1 MINSTQ
7 THNLPEEILT
17 WVIQSVDPYA
27 TVLEIHALLGGTSSN
42 MYDIALQTTQGTQH
56 FVLRLVR
63 NKEWLEEEPDLA
75 LHEANSLSCAFQH
88 ELPSPQIIAYDE
100 KGKIC
105 GAPAVLMTKLNGS
118 VVLQPKNEKMWVDG
132 LAKSLVQI
140 HKIEANDFPWHYYTY
155 TNMKEIE
162 TPTWSSIPEKWSH
175 VIDYVRHSRPSTKT
189 CFIHRD
195 YHPANVLWENGTV
208 SGIVDW
214 INACRGPAGIDV
226 GHCRVDLAQLHGV
239 KTANIFLEAY
249 QNHAGHDFVYDPYWD
264 ILSVL
269 DILFGPPMV
278 FSGWKALGVTN
289 LTDAQMAERLD
300 EYILSLIK
308 RI

>member
-1 MINSTQ
+1 MNPKQ
-7 THNLPEEILT
+7 TYELSDKTLS

-27 TVLEIHALLGGTSSN
+27 TVHSIQSLYGGTSSLI
-42 MYDIALQTTQGTQH
+42 YDITLQTSKGFEC
-56 FVLRLVR
+56 FVLRLVQ

-75 LHEANSLSCAFQH
+75 LHEANSLSCAFRH
-88 ELPSPQIIAYDE
+88 GLPSPQIIAYDE
-100 KGKIC
+100 KGKAC

-118 VVLQPKNEKMWVDG
+118 VILQPQQEKRWIDG
-132 LAKSLVQI
+132 LAKNLVHI
-140 HKIEANDFPWHYYTY
+140 HNIDAPDFPWHYYTY
-155 TNMKEIE
+155 TNVNKIE
-162 TPTWSSIPEKWSH
+162 TPTWSSIPDKWNFS
-175 VIDYVRHSRPSTKT
+175 IEYVQNSRPSAKT

-195 YHPANVLWENGTV
+195 YHPANVLWENDSV

-239 KTANIFLEAY
+239 QTADNFLEAY
-249 QNHAGHDFVYDPYWD
+249 LLHSGHNFVYDPYWD

-269 DILFGPPMV
+269 DILFGSPTV

-289 LTDAQMAERLD
+289 LTDEQMEDRLD
-300 EYILSLIK
+300 QYILSLIK